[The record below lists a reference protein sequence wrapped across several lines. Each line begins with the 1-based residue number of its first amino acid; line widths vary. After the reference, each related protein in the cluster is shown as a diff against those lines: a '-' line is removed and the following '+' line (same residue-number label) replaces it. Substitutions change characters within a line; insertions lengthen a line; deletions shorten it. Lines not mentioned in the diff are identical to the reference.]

1 MDFAL
6 EIAKLLNAANDA
18 LSAEEYEA
26 LFETPP
32 ERALGDYALPCFKLA
47 RTMRKAPPMI
57 AASLKEAIDAQGVPA
72 YLSRVECVGG
82 YLNFFLDRENFAR
95 TTLEKIAAEG
105 DDYGKCDEGRGR
117 VVCLDY
123 SSINIAKP
131 FHIGHLSS
139 TVIGNSL
146 YRIYNFIGYK
156 SVGINHLGDWGTQFG
171 KLIVAYKKWGDEK
184 TIERDGVRALLDIY
198 VRFHNEA
205 ERDESLNEEARAWFL
220 KIEQGDPEAMRLFD
234 WFREITLREVA
245 RVYDLLDVHF
255 DSYAGES
262 FYNDKMDRVIDELTE
277 KGLLVESQ
285 GAKVVDLSDCN
296 MPPCM
301 ILKADG
307 ATLYATRDIAAALY
321 RKDTY
326 DFAKCLYVVAYQQN
340 LHFAQWFK
348 VIEKMS
354 YEWSKDLVHVAFG
367 MVSLQDGT
375 LSTRHGKVVFLEEVL
390 QKAIEKAAEIMK
402 EKNPDLENADEIARQ
417 VGVGAVVFNTLFN
430 ARIKDIT
437 FSYDRALNFEGET
450 GPYVQYTHARICSVL
465 RKAENVPAAA
475 PDYAKL
481 DDEESQALLSVLARF
496 GDVVLDAAHE
506 YEPCRIVRYAVEVA
520 QAYNRFY
527 YEHRI
532 LSDDAGETAARLAV
546 TRACRGILKNALY
559 LIGVAAPERM

>member
-1 MDFAL
+1 MDFAF

-277 KGLLVESQ
+277 KFPVSQPILGEQNQKDFIKLYGNILRLKNILSTFDCFAGNELLPERTFQDYQSIYI
-285 GAKVVDLSDCN
+285 DLYQQYR
-296 MPPCM
+296 P
-301 ILKADG
+301 KADENKENIND
-307 ATLYATRDIAAALY
+307 DIE
-321 RKDTY
+321 
-326 DFAKCLYVVAYQQN
+326 F
-340 LHFAQWFK
+340 
-348 VIEKMS
+348 
-354 YEWSKDLVHVAFG
+354 
-367 MVSLQDGT
+367 
-375 LSTRHGKVVFLEEVL
+375 EV
-390 QKAIEKAAEIMK
+390 E
-402 EKNPDLENADEIARQ
+402 
-417 VGVGAVVFNTLFN
+417 
-430 ARIKDIT
+430 
-437 FSYDRALNFEGET
+437 
-450 GPYVQYTHARICSVL
+450 
-465 RKAENVPAAA
+465 
-475 PDYAKL
+475 
-481 DDEESQALLSVLARF
+481 
-496 GDVVLDAAHE
+496 
-506 YEPCRIVRYAVEVA
+506 
-520 QAYNRFY
+520 
-527 YEHRI
+527 
-532 LSDDAGETAARLAV
+532 
-546 TRACRGILKNALY
+546 
-559 LIGVAAPERM
+559 LIR

>member
-1 MDFAL
+1 MDFAAEL
-6 EIAKLLNAANDA
+6 AALLYTCSDA
-18 LSAEEYEA
+18 LSTEEYRA

-32 ERALGDYALPCFKLA
+32 ERSLGDYALPCFKLA
-47 RTMRKAPPMI
+47 RTMRKAPPQI
-57 AASLKEAIDAQGVPA
+57 AASLHDALISRGLPA
-72 YLSRVECVGG
+72 WLSDVQVVGG
-82 YLNFFLDRENFAR
+82 YLNFFLDRANFAR
-95 TTLEKIAAEG
+95 TTLETIAARG
-105 DDYGKCDEGRGR
+105 QDYGKTDIGHGR

-146 YRIYNFIGYK
+146 YRIYNFLGYK

-171 KLIVAYKKWGDEK
+171 KLIVAYQKWGDEAR
-184 TIERDGVRALLDIY
+184 IEKEGVRALLEIY
-198 VRFHNEA
+198 VRFHEEA
-205 ERDESLNEEARAWFL
+205 EQDPSLEEEARAWFL
-220 KIEQGDPEAMRLFD
+220 KIEQGDAEAMRLFD
-234 WFREITLREVA
+234 WFRRITIEEVQ
-245 RVYDLLDVHF
+245 RVYALLDVHF

-262 FYNDKMDRVIDELTE
+262 FYNDKMDRVIDELTQ

-348 VIEKMS
+348 VIEKMG
-354 YEWSKDLVHVAFG
+354 YDWYKDLVHVAFG

-390 QKAIEKAAEIMK
+390 QKAIEKAADIMR
-402 EKNPDLENADEIARQ
+402 EKNPNLENFDEIARQ

-430 ARIKDIT
+430 SRIKDIT
-437 FSYDRALNFEGET
+437 FSYDRALNFDGET

-465 RKAENVPAAA
+465 AKAGDIPDAT
-475 PDYAKL
+475 PDYDAL
-481 DDEESQALLSVLARF
+481 CDEEAQRLLVSLARF
-496 GDVVLDAAHE
+496 GDVVISAARE
-506 YEPCRIVRYAVEVA
+506 NEPYLIVRYAVEVA

-532 LSDDAGETAARLAV
+532 LCDDAGQTAARLAL
-546 TRACRGILKNALY
+546 TRACGIVLKNALT
-559 LIGVAAPERM
+559 LIGIAAPVRM